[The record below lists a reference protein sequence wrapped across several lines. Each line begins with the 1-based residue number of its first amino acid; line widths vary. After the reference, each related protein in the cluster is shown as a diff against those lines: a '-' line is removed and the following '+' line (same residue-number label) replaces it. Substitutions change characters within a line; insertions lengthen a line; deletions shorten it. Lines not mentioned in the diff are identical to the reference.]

1 MELFKPEH
9 GLASVPSVA
18 SSWPEFRRLLSNK
31 EETLKKQL
39 KFDPDPSANT
49 CFVLHAV
56 SDCSAVR
63 LSVHTV
69 ADAYAQ
75 GVQEAKNNCPDRQS
89 EGSRLSSNC

>member
-18 SSWPEFRRLLSNK
+18 SSWPEFRRLPSNK

-39 KFDPDPSANT
+39 KFDPDPSAKT
-49 CFVLHAV
+49 CFVLLAV

-69 ADAYAQ
+69 ADAYAH

-89 EGSRLSSNC
+89 EGSRLSFNC